1 MLEGNASWICGRNSM
16 GRILKK
22 SLAGEAGGRKKSL
35 DDFTEGINQ
44 KIEIGMID
52 QMFMLS

>member
-1 MLEGNASWICGRNSM
+1 M
-16 GRILKK
+16 GRIFKK

-44 KIEIGMID
+44 KIEIRMID